1 VTEGGIYLYAVA
13 RGLPPHALD
22 GEPGLA
28 DQPLRSLELAG
39 LQAVLSDVDL
49 ADFGEEGLRRNLED
63 LGWLEQVARRHDDV
77 VSLVAGHA
85 PVAPMRLATVFLGEE
100 SLRERLHEWAA
111 GLHAALDRV
120 EGCQEWSVK
129 VFVDTAGI
137 DDGAGT
143 TGTSSGGA
151 TSGPGA
157 AYLQRRRQQL
167 TAQERAQE
175 EAARVGDAVHEHLS
189 GGVVASR
196 RLPPQDRRLGGYE
209 GTMVLNAAY
218 LVSAAGGDTWRA
230 GLEEIRERYPQARM
244 QLDGPWPPYSFA
256 TLDSPA

>member
-1 VTEGGIYLYAVA
+1 MAEAGIYLYAVA
-13 RGLPPHALD
+13 RGLPEHAVD
-22 GEPGLA
+22 GEPGLG
-28 DQPLRSLELAG
+28 DRPLRSLELAG
-39 LQAVLSDVDL
+39 LQAVLSEVDL
-49 ADFGEEGLRRNLED
+49 AEFGEEGLRRNLED

-77 VSLVAGHA
+77 VGFVAAHA
-85 PVAPMRLATVFLGEE
+85 PVAPMRLATVFLGEA
-100 SLRERLHEWAA
+100 SLRERLDEWGA

-129 VFVDTAGI
+129 VYVDTAAP
-137 DDGAGT
+137 DGGTAGPA
-143 TGTSSGGA
+143 GA
-151 TSGPGA
+151 TTSGPGA

-167 TAQERAQE
+167 TAQEQAQE

-189 GGVVASR
+189 GDVVASR

-218 LVSAAGGDTWRA
+218 LVPAAGADAWRA
-230 GLEEIRERYPQARM
+230 GLQEVRERYPRARV

-256 TLDSPA
+256 TLDSPE